1 MGLSNIFAM
10 KKTLALVF
18 SVALFT
24 SLINTSAIG
33 AVKAGATCQ
42 KAGSTVTQAGKKFT
56 CIKSGKKFV
65 WNKGVKVVSPVP
77 SASPTAAP
85 APAVTTPA
93 VATPTPT
100 ESKPATAQ
108 AGYPAPSVPS
118 STVELC
124 KVKENNSNRN
134 NSAFVLSAGFPGNSS
149 LATKTGT
156 VKWALIPID
165 FPDMKGES
173 NFKARVDSQM
183 KQLSDWFN
191 VVSEGK
197 FKVEWVVAD
206 NWVTLPGSTSQ
217 YAIPQSVN
225 LDKAANGPKLFKDA
239 MAAADPVFNFS
250 NIQTVNFILPA
261 GQKFIGESS
270 QGFPWDAAVKDLTTN
285 EGKIS
290 SFSIP
295 GDFFDQLNRQYWSY
309 WAHEFGHAMGVAHI
323 GSSREPNPYMNLD
336 IMGNQDGFAK
346 ELSGW
351 TRFVNGW
358 LDDQKVYCQEISKLT
373 STELALIPL
382 SDSTAGIKMAVVP
395 VSATKAVVIESR
407 RETQF
412 ACTMPSKKNG
422 VLVYLYDATKSHGEN
437 FFSPVTPEGR
447 SNESSSNCPVVP
459 YPDSLLYK
467 DQKITVEGVTI
478 EVLES
483 KDFDKIRLTR
493 G

>member
-1 MGLSNIFAM
+1 MKRIFSFLAITALVTS
-10 KKTLALVF
+10 TLAV
-18 SVALFT
+18 
-24 SLINTSAIG
+24 SAHA
-33 AVKAGATCQ
+33 AVKAGAPCQ
-42 KAGSTVTQAGKKFT
+42 KSGSTATYSGKKFT
-56 CIKSGKKFV
+56 CVKAGKKLV
-65 WNKGVKVVSPVP
+65 WNKGVQFTIPAPK
-77 SASPTAAP
+77 ASPTATAQP
-85 APAVTTPA
+85 ITI
-93 VATPTPT
+93 TPTPT
-100 ESKPATAQ
+100 ESKPTESKPTNPSVS
-108 AGYPAPSVPS
+108 YPAPSTPS
-118 STVELC
+118 SSVELC
-124 KVKENNSNRN
+124 KMKENNSNRN
-134 NSAFVLSAGFPGNSS
+134 NSAFVLATGFPGNTS
-149 LATKTGT
+149 LATKSGT

-183 KQLSDWFN
+183 KQLSDWFTI
-191 VVSEGK
+191 VSGGK

-206 NWVTLPGSTSQ
+206 NWVTLPGNSSQ

-239 MAAADPVFNFS
+239 MTAADPVFNFS

-270 QGFPWDAAVKDLTTN
+270 QGFPWDSAVKEMTTN

-323 GSSREPNPYMNLD
+323 GSSRDPNPYMNLD
-336 IMGNQDGFAK
+336 IMGNQDGYAK

-351 TRFVNGW
+351 IRFVNGW
-358 LDDQKVYCQEISKLT
+358 LDDQKVYCQEFSKIS
-373 STELALIPL
+373 STELSLVPL
-382 SDSTAGIKMAVVP
+382 SDPTDGIKMAVVP
-395 VSATKAVVIESR
+395 VSDSKAIVIESR

-412 ACTMPSKKNG
+412 ACSMPSKKNG

-437 FFSPVTPEGR
+437 FLSPVSPTGR

-459 YPDSLLYK
+459 YPDPLLYK
-467 DQKITVEGVTI
+467 DQKITIEGVTI

-483 KDFDKIRLTR
+483 KEFDKIRITR

>member
-1 MGLSNIFAM
+1 M
-10 KKTLALVF
+10 KKILALVVSIAF
-18 SVALFT
+18 LSSLLT
-24 SLINTSAIG
+24 SPAVG
-33 AVKAGATCQ
+33 AVKAGATCT
-42 KAGSTVTQAGKKFT
+42 KAGSTATYAGKKFT
-56 CIKSGKKFV
+56 CIRSGKSLL
-65 WNKGVKVVSPVP
+65 WNKGVQIAIPTPKATPEVV
-77 SASPTAAP
+77 PTPAA
-85 APAVTTPA
+85 TTPA
-93 VATPTPT
+93 AAATTPT
-100 ESKPATAQ
+100 ESKPATTSAS
-108 AGYPAPSVPS
+108 YPTPSVPS
-118 STVELC
+118 SNVELC
-124 KVKENNSNRN
+124 KIKENNSNRN
-134 NSAFVLSAGFPGNSS
+134 NSAFVLATGFPGNTS
-149 LATKTGT
+149 LATKSGT

-173 NFKARVDSQM
+173 NFKARVSSQM

-191 VVSEGK
+191 IVSGGK

-206 NWVTLPGSTSQ
+206 NWVTLPGNTSQ

-239 MAAADPVFNFS
+239 MTAADPVFNFS

-270 QGFPWDAAVKDLTTN
+270 QGFPWDAAVKEMTTN

-323 GSSREPNPYMNLD
+323 GSSRDPNPYMNLD
-336 IMGNQDGFAK
+336 IMGNQDGYAK

-351 TRFVNGW
+351 IRFVNGW
-358 LDDQKVYCQEISKLT
+358 LDDQKVYCQEISKLN

-382 SDSTAGIKMAVVP
+382 SDSNDGIKMAVVP
-395 VSATKAVVIESR
+395 ISDSKAIVIESR

-437 FFSPVTPEGR
+437 FLSPVTPTGR

-459 YPDSLLYK
+459 YPDPLLYQ
-467 DQKITVEGVTI
+467 DQKITIEGVTI
-478 EVLES
+478 EVVES
-483 KDFDKIRLTR
+483 KEFDRIRLTR